1 MRKVQ
6 RQLGFYIMDSQG
18 RKVVV
23 CDNGTGFVKCGYA
36 GSNFPEHIFPALVG
50 RPIIRSTAK
59 VGNIE
64 IKDLMVGDEASEL
77 RSMLEVNYP
86 MENGIVRN
94 WDDMKHLWDYTFGP
108 EKLNIDSRN
117 CKILLTE
124 PPMNPTK
131 NREKIIEVMFETY
144 QFAGVYIAIQAVLT
158 LYAQGLLTGVVVDS
172 GDGVTHICP
181 VYEGF
186 SLPHL
191 TRRLDIAGRDIT
203 RYLIKVP
210 AGRAGESLQPP
221 PPAPSPPPPPP
232 PRVALSG
239 SLQLLLLRGYA
250 FNHSADFET
259 VRMMKEK
266 LCYVGYNIEQEQ
278 KLALETTVLV
288 ESYTLPDGRVIKVG
302 GERFEAPEA
311 LFQPHLINVEGV
323 GVAELLFNTIQAAD
337 IDTRP
342 EFYKH
347 IVLSGGS
354 TMYPGLPSRLER
366 ELKQLY
372 LERVLKGDVDKLS
385 RNMKAFTGGALSR
398 IMNLLHASV
407 SPVLQK
413 FKIRIEDP
421 PRRKHMVF
429 LGGAVLADIMKD
441 KDNFWLTREEI
452 GSHFSSQAPR
462 TNFIF
467 ADPPLT

>member
-1 MRKVQ
+1 
-6 RQLGFYIMDSQG
+6 MDSGG

-23 CDNGTGFVKCGYA
+23 CDNGTGFVKCGFA
-36 GSNFPEHIFPALVG
+36 GSNFPSHIFPSLVG
-50 RPIIRSTAK
+50 RPVIRSTEK
-59 VGNIE
+59 IDDIE
-64 IKDLMVGDEASEL
+64 VKDIMVGEEASKL

-94 WDDMKHLWDYTFGP
+94 WDDMLLLYDYTFSAQ
-108 EKLNIDSRN
+108 KMNIDPKNS
-117 CKILLTE
+117 KILLTE
-124 PPMNPTK
+124 PPMNPMK
-131 NREKIIEVMFETY
+131 NREKMVEVMFEKY
-144 QFAGVYIAIQAVLT
+144 GFYGVYIAIQAVLT
-158 LYAQGLLTGVVVDS
+158 LYAQGLITGVVVDS

-186 SLPHL
+186 ALPHL

-203 RYLIKVP
+203 RHLIK
-210 AGRAGESLQPP
+210 
-221 PPAPSPPPPPP
+221 
-232 PRVALSG
+232 
-239 SLQLLLLRGYA
+239 LLLLRGYA

-266 LCYVGYNIEQEQ
+266 LCYVGYDIEQEQ

-288 ESYTLPDGRVIKVG
+288 ETYTLPDGRVIKVG

-311 LFQPHLINVEGV
+311 LFQPHLINVDGV

-354 TMYPGLPSRLER
+354 TMYAGLPSRLER
-366 ELKQLY
+366 EMKQLY
-372 LERVLKGDVDKLS
+372 LERVLKGDTSRLS
-385 RNMKAFTGGALSR
+385 
-398 IMNLLHASV
+398 
-407 SPVLQK
+407 K

-441 KDNFWLTREEI
+441 KETFWITKQEYEEKGMKKALEKLTGI
-452 GSHFSSQAPR
+452 AK
-462 TNFIF
+462 
-467 ADPPLT
+467 

>member
-1 MRKVQ
+1 
-6 RQLGFYIMDSQG
+6 MDSGG

-23 CDNGTGFVKCGYA
+23 CDNGTGFVKCGFA
-36 GSNFPEHIFPALVG
+36 GSNFPSHIFPSLVG
-50 RPIIRSTAK
+50 RPVIRSTEK
-59 VGNIE
+59 IDDIE
-64 IKDLMVGDEASEL
+64 VKDIMVGEEASKL

-94 WDDMKHLWDYTFGP
+94 WDDMLLLYDYTFGAG
-108 EKLNIDSRN
+108 KMNIDPKNS
-117 CKILLTE
+117 KILLTE
-124 PPMNPTK
+124 PPMNPMK
-131 NREKIIEVMFETY
+131 NREKMLEVMFEKY
-144 QFAGVYIAIQAVLT
+144 GFYGVYIAIQAVLT
-158 LYAQGLLTGVVVDS
+158 LYAQGLITGVVVDS

-186 SLPHL
+186 ALPHL

-203 RYLIKVP
+203 RHLIK
-210 AGRAGESLQPP
+210 
-221 PPAPSPPPPPP
+221 
-232 PRVALSG
+232 
-239 SLQLLLLRGYA
+239 LLLLRGYA

-266 LCYVGYNIEQEQ
+266 LCYVGYDIEQEQ

-288 ESYTLPDGRVIKVG
+288 ETYTLPDGRVIKVG

-311 LFQPHLINVEGV
+311 LFQPHLINVDGV

-354 TMYPGLPSRLER
+354 TMYAGLPSRLER
-366 ELKQLY
+366 EMKQLY
-372 LERVLKGDVDKLS
+372 LERVLKGDTSRLS
-385 RNMKAFTGGALSR
+385 
-398 IMNLLHASV
+398 
-407 SPVLQK
+407 K

-441 KDNFWLTREEI
+441 KETFWITKQEYEEKGMKKALEKLTGI
-452 GSHFSSQAPR
+452 AK
-462 TNFIF
+462 
-467 ADPPLT
+467 

>member
-1 MRKVQ
+1 MTDAEGHNV
-6 RQLGFYIMDSQG
+6 I
-18 RKVVV
+18 V

-36 GSNFPEHIFPALVG
+36 GSNFPSHIFPSLVG
-50 RPIIRSTAK
+50 RPIIRSSAK
-59 VGNIE
+59 IGNIE
-64 IKDLMVGDEASEL
+64 VKDLMVGDEASQL

-94 WDDMKHLWDYTFGP
+94 WDDMKHVWNYTFH
-108 EKLNIDSRN
+108 EKLKIDTKN
-117 CKILLTE
+117 TKVLLTE

-131 NREKIIEVMFETY
+131 NREKMVEVMFEEY
-144 QFAGVYIAIQAVLT
+144 QCAGVYIAIQAVLT
-158 LYAQGLLTGVVVDS
+158 LYAQGLQTGVVIDS

-191 TRRLDIAGRDIT
+191 TRRLDVAGRDIT
-203 RYLIKVP
+203 KYLIK
-210 AGRAGESLQPP
+210 
-221 PPAPSPPPPPP
+221 
-232 PRVALSG
+232 
-239 SLQLLLLRGYA
+239 LLLLRGYA

-259 VRMMKEK
+259 IRMMKEK

-278 KLALETTVLV
+278 KLSTETTVLV
-288 ESYTLPDGRVIKVG
+288 ESYTLPDGRVVKLG
-302 GERFEAPEA
+302 GERFEAPEI
-311 LFQPHLINVEGV
+311 LFQPHLINIDGV
-323 GVAELLFNTIQAAD
+323 GVAELLYNTIQAAD
-337 IDTRP
+337 IDTRA

-366 ELKQLY
+366 EIKQLY
-372 LERVLKGDVDKLS
+372 LERTLKGDTSKLS
-385 RNMKAFTGGALSR
+385 
-398 IMNLLHASV
+398 
-407 SPVLQK
+407 K

-441 KDNFWLTREEI
+441 KDSFWMTRAEYQEK
-452 GSHFSSQAPR
+452 GLKCLEKLGVSVK
-462 TNFIF
+462 
-467 ADPPLT
+467 